1 MGENM
6 KHLIYNKLQ
15 RLLVVVLVLFG
26 TAEGYAQQKHN
37 VRTPTDPATV
47 AVKNVSAEDEAA
59 AEEWYHR
66 NILTGKYEGSKIYPN
81 TVRNFKIYV
90 PEEYDGSKPAC
101 LLLGLDG
108 TIFNDITVMTN
119 LMKTG
124 EMPLTIG
131 VFLEPGVV
139 YREDSTAKSGKA
151 VVRYNRSN
159 EFDRTNAEF
168 VTFLE
173 TEFLPFVETLSTTDG
188 RKIRLSHDANDRA
201 ITGASSSGI
210 AAFTVAWER
219 PDLFSRV
226 YSSVGTFVAMR
237 GGNEYPALVRKT
249 EPKPLRIFLQDGVND
264 TWNYIFGDW
273 WEQNQLMASALNFAG
288 YEFDYKWDRGNH
300 GIYYGRRA
308 YPDAMR
314 WLWRGWPA
322 RVEAGESMNGMLKS
336 LLVPGEGW
344 KEIGCYDSVGR
355 YVNAD
360 SAGADCNRIE
370 LLPDSKVLAAG
381 GGMVHVASGN
391 SVVLLDS
398 LGNRAE
404 LEWRKVQGYTVVAD
418 FPMGGPKID
427 YDNLKGDRV
436 LDNGIVTA
444 DSKTVYVK
452 DQKVA
457 SIKNAVSAVCVKY
470 LKDSVWSRRAYVS
483 DMDGNIW
490 MIDGIMKSKKDG
502 GINLYVNPKDLSVK
516 KMNTIEN
523 GGSQMA
529 IYPDH
534 RMLITTEKNSNWL
547 ISYLI
552 KEDGTLEAGQRFYWL
567 HNTENHTHIP
577 YGNMVFDL
585 MGNLYIATPEG
596 IQVCDQNGRVR
607 AILPVPGR
615 KADAIAFSERHLF
628 VISGGKLYVRRVNHK
643 GYNHWVS
650 AYDVKSQGQ
659 G

>member
-1 MGENM
+1 M
-6 KHLIYNKLQ
+6 KYLIYNKLQ
-15 RLLVVVLVLFG
+15 RLLVVVLLLFG
-26 TAEGYAQQKHN
+26 AVEGYAQQKHN
-37 VRTPTDPATV
+37 VRTPVDPATV
-47 AVKNVSAEDEAA
+47 AAGDQHN
-59 AEEWYHR
+59 R
-66 NILTGKYEGSKIYPN
+66 NILSGKFESSKIYPN
-81 TVRNFKIYV
+81 TERNFKIYV

-139 YREDSTAKSGKA
+139 YREDPNAQSGKA

-173 TEFLPFVETLSTTDG
+173 TEFLPFVETLSTNDG

-264 TWNYIFGDW
+264 TWDYIFGDW

-322 RVEAGESMNGMLKS
+322 RVEAGESMNGMLQS
-336 LLVPGEGW
+336 LL
-344 KEIGCYDSVGR
+344 I
-355 YVNAD
+355 
-360 SAGADCNRIE
+360 
-370 LLPDSKVLAAG
+370 
-381 GGMVHVASGN
+381 
-391 SVVLLDS
+391 
-398 LGNRAE
+398 
-404 LEWRKVQGYTVVAD
+404 
-418 FPMGGPKID
+418 
-427 YDNLKGDRV
+427 
-436 LDNGIVTA
+436 
-444 DSKTVYVK
+444 
-452 DQKVA
+452 
-457 SIKNAVSAVCVKY
+457 
-470 LKDSVWSRRAYVS
+470 KDSVWRECADEEVRALFAAGADNVTFDSRSVYVNGKRVAPVKDAVSSLKLADGRVYVS
-483 DMDGNIW
+483 DIDGNIW
-490 MIDGIMKSKKDG
+490 MVELAEAGGKGEGNANGDKITANGDNPVGKSAKKSRP
-502 GINLYVNPKDLSVK
+502 VVK
-516 KMNTIEN
+516 RMNTVET
-523 GGSQMA
+523 GGCQMA
-529 IYPDH
+529 VYPDY

-547 ISYLI
+547 ISYI
-552 KEDGTLEAGQRFYWL
+552 INPNGTLEAGERFYWL
-567 HNTENHTHIP
+567 HNTENHTHVP
-577 YGNMVFDL
+577 YGNMLFDTL
-585 MGNLYIATPEG
+585 GNLYIATPQG
-596 IQVCDQNGRVR
+596 IQICDQNGRVR
-607 AILPVPGR
+607 AILPVPSR
-615 KADAIAFSERHLF
+615 KADAIAFSGNYLYVF
-628 VISGGKLYVRRVNHK
+628 SGGKYYVRKVQHT
-643 GYNHWVS
+643 GYNHCEG
-650 AYDVKSQGQ
+650 AIEVKSQGQ